1 MNLKNSKL
9 KKYFRKLV
17 FINNRVSQEKS
28 KNWVRKIMN
37 KYQVLSTYAA
47 YSTNQSERIKSSSG
61 GIFSLLANA
70 ILSKAGIMVS

>member
-1 MNLKNSKL
+1 
-9 KKYFRKLV
+9 
-17 FINNRVSQEKS
+17 
-28 KNWVRKIMN
+28 MN